1 MNLGKHAI
9 NRPVATIMIMLM
21 IILIGV
27 VAYSELTVDLLPDIN
42 PPVAAVIT
50 RFPGASPKEVEDLI
64 TVPVEAVAGTAAGVK
79 DISSIS
85 QEGLSL
91 VILMFD
97 WGKNMSDVRADIA
110 QKLELLKLPEDAS
123 SPMTL
128 EFDPTMLPIMQV
140 TVTDNAND
148 LGRLTELVE
157 NEIKPKLEGVEGVA
171 AVDIT
176 GSRDKQVMITLDPSK
191 LTAYGLTQEQV
202 AGVISASNLNYPLG
216 IVREEGLDLQLRMLG
231 KMPDLEAVRDL
242 VVGYAPGGLGA
253 AGTAGAA
260 GAAGTAGGAGI
271 AGLQGGMQ
279 ARPGLALSPVKLR
292 DVASVEMGYS
302 PVTSITRIN
311 GQSGVTLEVHRMGT
325 ANTVK
330 VAAAVRDALDDITSD
345 MKGLQA
351 VIGMDQSYFIELAIG
366 TVQKNLLIGAG
377 LAILVLLL
385 FLRDIRATLVV
396 AVSIPFSLI
405 ATFVFMYGGKL
416 SLNTMTLGGL
426 ALGVG
431 MLVDNSIVVIENI
444 YRHIQE
450 GQSPREAAEE
460 GAREVAM
467 AITASTL
474 TTIVVFLPVV
484 FVGGMTGIIFKEL
497 AWTVTLSLLASLLVA
512 LTVVPML
519 ASKWFGRKTLQI
531 GQTGAMQT
539 GAMQTSRQSPY
550 SRMVAWCLNH
560 RAAVIAL
567 TLLVLGGSVYLASG
581 IETEFMPTADEG
593 SFSINIKMKP
603 GTPLED
609 LDKTVMAVEEI
620 VAKEKAVEKY
630 GVSVGHSGTMG
641 GFQSSAIGGSDA
653 EILVTLSEEAI
664 NKKETQDVMD
674 SVARKVEKVQGD
686 ASVTYNLTSSM
697 MVMAGDLPSQL
708 QVTVSGPDIA
718 EVTRLSEELM
728 DKMSDVEGLE
738 AIESSLALKKPEI
751 HIKVDKDKAMAYG
764 LTPAQVA
771 LSISRSVKGQT
782 VSRFESG
789 GEVLDVIVRYDKD
802 SVSGIEGVGD
812 IVLSGAAGKAAVRDI
827 ASVEHGE
834 GPVVI
839 TRSGK
844 KLSARV
850 TARISGRKL
859 GAVASDVSEIISDM
873 DVGEGYKMVQTG
885 ATEFMD
891 QAFSSLRKAFI
902 LAAVLV
908 YMVMAASFESLSQ
921 PLIIMLTMPLAAVGT
936 ILALLISGH
945 AFGVTAFIGVIILA
959 GVVVNN
965 GIVMVDFINQQRKAG
980 LPVTEAI
987 VEGSANRLR
996 PVLMTSLTT
1005 ITGLIP
1011 LALGIGKGAELE
1023 APLALSV
1030 MGGLTSGT
1038 VLTLVVIPVVY
1049 SLFAGTR
1056 RKPRVAYTEH
1066 TKAPDSAIVDSDK
1079 ADADADVEKATYARD
1094 VGKEELV
1101 LGPAFDSKDM
1111 AELMELLGKLFSSV
1125 RRVEE

>member
-1 MNLGKHAI
+1 MNLGRHAI
-9 NRPVATIMIMLM
+9 NRPVATMMIMLM
-21 IILIGV
+21 IIMIGV
-27 VAYSELTVDLLPDIN
+27 VAYSELNVDLLPDIN

-64 TVPVEAVAGTAAGVK
+64 TVPVEAVAGTAAGIK

-97 WGKNMSDVRADIA
+97 WGKSMSDARADIA

-123 SPMTL
+123 SPMTM
-128 EFDPTMLPIMQV
+128 EFDPTMLPIMQI
-140 TVTDNAND
+140 TVTDSTDD

-176 GSRDKQVMITLDPSK
+176 GSRDKQVIITLDPSK
-191 LTAYGLTQEQV
+191 LAAYGLTQEQV

-216 IVREEGLDLQLRMLG
+216 IVREEGLDLQVRMLG

-242 VVGYAPGGLGA
+242 VVGYAPGGPGA
-253 AGTAGAA
+253 AGT
-260 GAAGTAGGAGI
+260 

-279 ARPGLALSPVKLR
+279 ARPGFALSPVKLR
-292 DVASVEMGYS
+292 DAAAVEMGYS

-311 GQSGVTLEVHRMGT
+311 GQHGVTLEVHRMGT

-345 MKGLQA
+345 MKGLDA

-416 SLNTMTLGGL
+416 SLNIMTLGGL

-474 TTIVVFLPVV
+474 TTIVVFLPIV

-497 AWTVTLSLLASLLVA
+497 AWTITLSLLASLLVA

-519 ASKWFGRKTLQI
+519 ASKWFGRKTP
-531 GQTGAMQT
+531 QTGQAGTAQ
-539 GAMQTSRQSPY
+539 ARAAQTSRQTPY
-550 SRMVAWCLNH
+550 FRMVSWCLDH

-567 TLLVLGGSVYLASG
+567 TLLVLGGSVYLGSG
-581 IETEFMPTADEG
+581 IEREFMPTADEG
-593 SFSINIKMKP
+593 SFSINVRMKP

-609 LDKTVMAVEEI
+609 LDKTVIAIEEV

-630 GVSVGHSGTMG
+630 GVSVGRSGMMG
-641 GFQSSAIGGSDA
+641 GLQSSALGGSDA

-664 NKKETQDVMD
+664 DKKETQDVMD
-674 SVARKVEKVQGD
+674 SVARKVEKIQGD

-697 MVMAGDLPSQL
+697 MVMSGDLPSQL

-728 DKMSDVEGLE
+728 EEMSGIEGLE
-738 AIESSLALKKPEI
+738 VVESSLALKKPEI
-751 HIKVDKDKAMAYG
+751 HIRVDKDKAMAYG

-771 LSISRSVKGQT
+771 LSVSRSVKGQT
-782 VSRFESG
+782 VSRFEAE
-789 GEVLDVIVRYDKD
+789 GEVLDVIVRYDED

-812 IVLSGAAGKAAVRDI
+812 IVLAGAAGKVAVRDI
-827 ASVEHGE
+827 ASVEEGE

-839 TRSGK
+839 TRSDK
-844 KLSARV
+844 RLSARV

-859 GAVASDVSEIISDM
+859 GAVSSDVSGIISEM
-873 DVGEGYKMVQTG
+873 EVGEGYRVTQTG

-891 QAFSSLRKAFI
+891 EAFGSLGKALV
-902 LAAVLV
+902 LAAALV
-908 YMVMAASFESLSQ
+908 YMVMAASFESIGQ
-921 PLIIMLTMPLAAVGT
+921 PFIIMLTMPLAAVGT

-965 GIVMVDFINQQRKAG
+965 GIVMVDFINRRRRAG
-980 LPVTEAI
+980 LPVTQAI
-987 VEGSANRLR
+987 VEGASNRLR

-1038 VLTLVVIPVVY
+1038 ILTLVVIPVVY

-1056 RKPRVAYTEH
+1056 RKTRVPYTEH
-1066 TKAPDSAIVDSDK
+1066 TKASDSAVADSDR
-1079 ADADADVEKATYARD
+1079 ADVEKTTYARD
-1094 VGKEELV
+1094 MGKEELV

-1111 AELMELLGKLFSSV
+1111 AELLELLGKLFSSV
-1125 RRVEE
+1125 KRVEE